1 MRQTI
6 KLLFL
11 SILLL
16 TKLTSA
22 HAQNN
27 MKSSDIWMPISIDS
41 VPNIKIKNIVYYSKP
56 IEFKFFALTDT
67 SYIPVWYKTL
77 CANTSANEKY
87 FKNYPKEAI
96 HYFVTELGMTE
107 SDLKNV
113 YDKYSNAGG
122 FQEYLIKAHE
132 PEFMYIY
139 DEIWITT
146 RNDNANYLLLQGYCS
161 EEQIKNL
168 TFSTRIIANNIKN
181 EKVDTMINYQKP
193 SFFFKVVNDTL
204 KWVDQT
210 TLDNIIMIDKHYI
223 APDLKKFKDMCY
235 RRPNYIQ
242 SEAENGNRVFKTM
255 EKDVDGV
262 HKVTKVSDKPEL
274 NN

>member
-41 VPNIKIKNIVYYSKP
+41 VPNIQINRIVYYSKP
-56 IEFKFFALTDT
+56 IEFKFYALTDT
-67 SYIPVWYKTL
+67 TYIPAWYKTF
-77 CANTSANEKY
+77 CADTNVGY
-87 FKNYPKEAI
+87 FKDYAQEAI
-96 HYFVTELGMTE
+96 HYFATEFGVTE
-107 SDLKNV
+107 SALKNV

-146 RNDNANYLLLQGYCS
+146 RNDNANYLLLQGYNS
-161 EEQIKNL
+161 EQQIKNL
-168 TFSTRIIANNIKN
+168 RFSTRIIANNIKN
-181 EKVDTMINYQKP
+181 EKVDTMINYQMP
-193 SFFFKVVNDTL
+193 SFIFKMVNDTL
-204 KWVDQT
+204 KWIDQR
-210 TLDNIIMIDKHYI
+210 TLENIVLIDKHNI
-223 APDLKKFKDMCY
+223 EPDLKKFKDMCY
-235 RRPNYIQ
+235 RRPKYIQ